1 MRHNF
6 KNLKAWQK
14 ARLLVKDIYE
24 GTQSFPSEEDYG
36 LTSQMRRSSVS
47 IPSNIAEGC
56 GRSSKAQLIYF
67 LGVAVGSSC
76 ELETQ
81 VILAHDLKLL
91 KKESY
96 EKLIHQ
102 IEEVRRIILGFE
114 NSIQSKPDYLREPMT
129 TYSETDEVITLTSDN
144 EVV

>member
-14 ARLLVKDIYE
+14 ARALVKAVYE
-24 GTQSFPSEEDYG
+24 VTHLFPSTEDYG
-36 LTSQMRRSSVS
+36 LTSQMRRSAVS

-56 GRSSKAQLIYF
+56 GRNTHAQLCHF
-67 LGVAVGSSC
+67 LNIAVGSSC

-91 KKESY
+91 KEEPFAS
-96 EKLIHQ
+96 LTQQ

-114 NSIQSKPDYLREPMT
+114 QAIQSESGHLKEPIS
-129 TYSETDEVITLTSDN
+129 TYGEAWSAVGLTSDS
-144 EVV
+144 EAV

>member
-14 ARLLVKDIYE
+14 ARTLVKVIYE
-24 GTQSFPSEEDYG
+24 ATRPFPSMENYG
-36 LTSQMRRSSVS
+36 LTSQMRRSAVS

-56 GRSSKAQLIYF
+56 GRNTNAQLCYHLHI
-67 LGVAVGSSC
+67 AVGSSC

-81 VILAHDLKLL
+81 VILAYDLKLL
-91 KKESY
+91 ED
-96 EKLIHQ
+96 ETFTQLTQQ

-114 NSIQSKPDYLREPMT
+114 QAIQSKSSHLREPIPP
-129 TYSETDEVITLTSDN
+129 YGEAWEDQSLISDSEAI
-144 EVV
+144 